1 MMITRLKMMVSLI
14 ANKHYDDSDDADDE
28 ARLRR

>member
-1 MMITRLKMMVSLI
+1 MITRLKMMVSI
-14 ANKHYDDSDDADDE
+14 MANKHDDSDDADDE